1 MMDLSRLP
9 VGEGVRRRL
18 ENSLKRLSHAYIIS
32 GAPGSG
38 GEELA
43 GILAAAYV
51 CSSEGDRPCGRCS
64 GCRKAKGNIHP
75 DIIRLTVPEGKRNIT
90 VEQVRRLRADAY
102 VRPNEARRKVFL
114 IEDAQAMNDS
124 AQNALLK
131 VLEDGPD
138 YLSFLLLTENAQELL
153 PTIRSRCETL
163 SLVPRP
169 GEDTPELDEDLQRTA
184 AELAGL
190 LTAGE
195 ERALVEYTVGLE
207 SKKWDQEALLTLL
220 DAVEA
225 ALHPALLQDP
235 KRVLPLLERLKQIRQ
250 AVPFHVGTGHLLG
263 ALAASNQI

>member
-1 MMDLSRLP
+1 MMDLSQLP

-18 ENSLKRLSHAYIIS
+18 EKSLNRLSHAYIIS
-32 GAPGSG
+32 GPPGSG
-38 GEELA
+38 ASTLA
-43 GILAAAYV
+43 DLLAAAYV
-51 CSSEGDRPCGRCS
+51 CSGTGDRPCGVCP

-90 VEQVRRLRADAY
+90 VEQVRQLRADAY
-102 VRPNEARRKVFL
+102 VRPNEAHRKVFL

-138 YLSFLLLTENAQELL
+138 YLSFLLLAENSQQLL

-169 GEDTPELDEDLQRTA
+169 GENTPEPDEELRQMAT
-184 AELAGL
+184 ELAGL

-207 SKKWDQEALLTLL
+207 SKKWDQDTLLTFL

-225 ALHPALLQDP
+225 ALHTALLQDP
-235 KRVLPLLERLKQIRQ
+235 ARVLPLMERLKQIRR

-263 ALAASNQI
+263 WLAAGS